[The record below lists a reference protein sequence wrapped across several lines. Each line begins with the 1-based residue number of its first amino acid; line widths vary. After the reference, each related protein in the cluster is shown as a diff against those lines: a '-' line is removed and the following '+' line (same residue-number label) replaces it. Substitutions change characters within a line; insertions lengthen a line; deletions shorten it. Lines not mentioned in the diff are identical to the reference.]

1 VDPRADDARSATH
14 HTAAHERTHRG
25 PARDARHRR
34 HADGRP
40 APRWATRLRPRT
52 TLVTLIGGLDLDL
65 TQADVPPAGST
76 ITKVSLI
83 GGARVVVGPDVRVE
97 VGGFSLIGGRD
108 VERVR
113 EVTATAPVVR
123 IRAWSIIGGT
133 RVRVA
138 G

>member
-1 VDPRADDARSATH
+1 MSEPTEVLSEMPGTVVTPMGGLRRA
-14 HTAAHERTHRG
+14 
-25 PARDARHRR
+25 
-34 HADGRP
+34 GRL
-40 APRWATRLRPRT
+40 ALRPRT

-83 GGARVVVGPDVRVE
+83 GGAKLVVGQDVRVE
-97 VGGFSLIGGRD
+97 VAGFSLIGGRD

-113 EVTATAPVVR
+113 EVPATAPLVR
-123 IRAWSIIGGT
+123 IRAWSLIGGT
-133 RVRVA
+133 RVRVS